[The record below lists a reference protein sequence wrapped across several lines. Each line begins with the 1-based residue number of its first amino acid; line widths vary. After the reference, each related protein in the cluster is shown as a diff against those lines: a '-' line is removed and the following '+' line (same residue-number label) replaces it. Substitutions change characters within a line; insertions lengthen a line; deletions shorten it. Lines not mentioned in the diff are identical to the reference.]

1 MQMELGILYLH
12 VLPGGT
18 SGAESA
24 CQRTRC
30 KRHGFDPRVRKIPWL
45 QPTPVFLPGEFT
57 DRGTWQAAVHK
68 ATKSGGPQRVGHH

>member
-18 SGAESA
+18 SGESA

-30 KRHGFDPRVRKIPWL
+30 KRHGFDPQVRKIPWL

-57 DRGTWQAAVHK
+57 DRGTWQATVHK